1 MQILFFA
8 LIPAGIFLLLC
19 SIKLVLKTFSGDII
33 HEIPYSL
40 KYSEFNISSGGY
52 YSIWHKGTFFRKAP
66 VGEYK
71 PVIIN
76 AATGEKIRLS
86 PSVLRPNSNDCKTAR
101 MELYRF
107 YAQAGNY
114 ILELTEGSGISKIE
128 KIILDLIPARKV
140 DYEKYFLQIRKSQSR
155 LVLMAGMFLLVLSG
169 LCIIGG
175 LVLGILSKQIL
186 KG

>member
-1 MQILFFA
+1 MQVLFFS
-8 LIPAGIFLLLC
+8 LIPVGIIVLIF
-19 SIKLVLKTFSGDII
+19 SIRIIHNTFSGKII

-40 KYSEFNISSGGY
+40 KYSEFKISSEGY

-76 AATGEKIRLS
+76 AATGEHIKLS
-86 PSVLRPNSNDCKTAR
+86 SSVFRPNSNDGKTAR

-107 YAQAGNY
+107 YAPTGKI
-114 ILELTEGSGISKIE
+114 ILELTEGSNISKIE

-140 DYEKYFLQIRKSQSR
+140 EYEKYFIQVRESQSR
-155 LVLMAGMFLLVLSG
+155 LVLMAGIFLIVLSG

-175 LVLGILSKQIL
+175 LVLGILAKQIFTD
-186 KG
+186 